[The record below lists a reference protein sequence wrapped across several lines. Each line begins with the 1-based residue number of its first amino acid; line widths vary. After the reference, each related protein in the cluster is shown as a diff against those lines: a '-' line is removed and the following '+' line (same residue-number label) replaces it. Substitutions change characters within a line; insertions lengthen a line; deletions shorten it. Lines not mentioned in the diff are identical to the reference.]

1 MVYLPSIAGVVF
13 NSRILSFNW
22 PLRRVSLMSKCVAAC
37 SFAKFRIDCAMRN
50 PLQFIVLL
58 SFSMLIVG
66 CSIQK
71 RSLMPGY
78 YIERV
83 GGQGQ
88 YSSETT
94 PSASVEALEEMQWAM
109 AGTLPY
115 DLPTAELNETPYGV
129 HNLVHAGEVRPIPPM
144 PIKVST
150 SAAELA
156 DSAPWDETYQHQKL
170 FGNIAL
176 GAFVLS
182 VLLLATSAPLLL
194 VRAVLVSGIV
204 AFILNRRKRREVLD
218 IKELNGY
225 DVTEERKQFI
235 RSNRLLGGAAFVVI
249 LTYIVLVILI
259 VLAVIAFFEGL
270 FGLFSW

>member
-1 MVYLPSIAGVVF
+1 
-13 NSRILSFNW
+13 
-22 PLRRVSLMSKCVAAC
+22 
-37 SFAKFRIDCAMRN
+37 
-50 PLQFIVLL
+50 
-58 SFSMLIVG
+58 MLIVG

-71 RSLMPGY
+71 RTLMPGY

-83 GGQGQ
+83 GGQGLH
-88 YSSETT
+88 SSETT
-94 PSASVEALEEMQWAM
+94 PSVSVEALEEMQWAM

-115 DLPTAELNETPYGV
+115 DLPTAALNETPYGV
-129 HNLVHAGEVRPIPPM
+129 HNPVHAREVCPIPPKR
-144 PIKVST
+144 IEVST
-150 SAAELA
+150 STAELV
-156 DSAPWDETYQHQKL
+156 DSTPWDETYQHQKL

-182 VLLLATSAPLLL
+182 ALLLAINAPLLL

-225 DVTEERKQFI
+225 DVTEEREQFI
-235 RSNRLLGGAAFVVI
+235 RSNRLLGGAAFVLT
-249 LTYIVLVILI
+249 LTYIVLAILI

>member
-1 MVYLPSIAGVVF
+1 
-13 NSRILSFNW
+13 
-22 PLRRVSLMSKCVAAC
+22 
-37 SFAKFRIDCAMRN
+37 MRN

-58 SFSMLIVG
+58 AVSMLIVG

-71 RSLMPGY
+71 RTLMPGY

-83 GGQGQ
+83 GGQGL

-129 HNLVHAGEVRPIPPM
+129 HNPVHAREVLPIPCKR
-144 PIKVST
+144 IEVCTST
-150 SAAELA
+150 AELM

-182 VLLLATSAPLLL
+182 ALLLATNAPLLM
-194 VRAVLVSGIV
+194 VRAALVSGIV
-204 AFILNRRKRREVLD
+204 AFILNRRKRKEVLD

-225 DVTEERKQFI
+225 DVTEERKQF
-235 RSNRLLGGAAFVVI
+235 RKSNRLLGGAAFVVI
-249 LTYIVLVILI
+249 LASVALST
-259 VLAVIAFFEGL
+259 LALLSFIARID
-270 FGLFSW
+270 GLFSW

>member
-1 MVYLPSIAGVVF
+1 
-13 NSRILSFNW
+13 
-22 PLRRVSLMSKCVAAC
+22 
-37 SFAKFRIDCAMRN
+37 MRN

-58 SFSMLIVG
+58 AVSMLIVG

-71 RSLMPGY
+71 RTLMPGY

-83 GGQGQ
+83 GGQGL

-129 HNLVHAGEVRPIPPM
+129 HNPVHAREVLPIPCKR
-144 PIKVST
+144 IEVST
-150 SAAELA
+150 STAELM

-182 VLLLATSAPLLL
+182 ALLLATSAPLLL
-194 VRAVLVSGIV
+194 VRAALVSGIV

-249 LTYIVLVILI
+249 LTYIVFAILI

-270 FGLFSW
+270 FGFLSG

>member
-1 MVYLPSIAGVVF
+1 MQ
-13 NSRILSFNW
+13 
-22 PLRRVSLMSKCVAAC
+22 
-37 SFAKFRIDCAMRN
+37 N
-50 PLQFIVLL
+50 PLQIIVPLV
-58 SFSMLIVG
+58 FSMLFVG

-71 RSLMPGY
+71 RTLMTGY

-83 GGQGQ
+83 GGQGLQ
-88 YSSETT
+88 SSETT

-109 AGTLPY
+109 AGTLPH
-115 DLPTAELNETPYGV
+115 DLPAAALNETPYGV
-129 HNLVHAGEVRPIPPM
+129 HNPVHAREVRPIPPKR
-144 PIKVST
+144 IEVST
-150 SAAELA
+150 STAELV
-156 DSAPWDETYQHQKL
+156 DFTPWDETYQHQKL

-182 VLLLATSAPLLL
+182 ALLLATSAPLLL

-218 IKELNGY
+218 IKELYGY

-249 LTYIVLVILI
+249 LTYIVLAILV
-259 VLAVIAFFEGL
+259 VLAVISLIEGL
-270 FGLFSW
+270 FGLFS